1 MAFLRLI
8 RIQNL
13 ILIALTMV
21 GVKQAVLM
29 QPLGDYQNFLFM
41 LFILSTVLIAGAGN
55 AINDYFDVRADRLN
69 RPNKI
74 VVGKTLQKRWAII
87 IHWAFNALG
96 FFISLILSIFLHSWF
111 FLFIHLFSSTLLWVY
126 SVYVKKILFWSNVS
140 IAFLVG
146 LIPLISLTFF
156 TIAGVKTQHT
166 NVVLL
171 VSLFAFLINLSREI
185 IKDIQDV
192 QGDQLIKVRSL
203 PIVIG
208 IQRSRNMVSL
218 MCISVLFPF
227 TTLLFD
233 ASVPTNS
240 FFFAMLSSALAFCI
254 LAAILNTLSVN
265 ISRISL
271 TLKLSMFAGVIS
283 LFLL

>member
-1 MAFLRLI
+1 
-8 RIQNL
+8 
-13 ILIALTMV
+13 MV

-96 FFISLILSIFLHSWF
+96 FFISLILSISLHSWF

-126 SVYVKKILFWSNVS
+126 SVYLKKILFWSNVS

-156 TIAGVKTQHT
+156 KIAGVKTQHT

>member
-1 MAFLRLI
+1 
-8 RIQNL
+8 
-13 ILIALTMV
+13 MV

>member
-96 FFISLILSIFLHSWF
+96 FFISLILSISLHSWF

-126 SVYVKKILFWSNVS
+126 SVYLKKILFWSNVS